1 MAALARDDRR
11 ERRRTEATRSYD
23 AERQNNGAPTRSYM
37 SALLRIN
44 VGSCDLAEQGEEE
57 QYVSLAVGSSTASV
71 EFDQAAE
78 VVVDLATP
86 LPLVLKVLD
95 RAAGDRELASATVD
109 LRGVVPRWEDTA
121 PAEDAAALSNG
132 VANLACVDSEDGA
145 VLRMAVEYERDGSLC
160 FARRHKSLA
169 LADGDTVAT
178 RSKWDGRYHTAASAA
193 VMSDGRHFAQFT
205 VLRGRHVMV
214 GVIRPGWDV
223 GSGQGAQHV
232 DGHCFF
238 WFGVGTR
245 FPGDSSWEGMQPSAE
260 PGDRIGLLLDLEQ
273 GSMAVYKNDERL
285 GVMVRSGLSGEY
297 SWAVSLCE
305 TGESVHLK
313 ALQAP

>member
-1 MAALARDDRR
+1 VDRARGAWNPDAARPVHRRTKYLSIKSMAALARDDRR

-109 LRGVVPRWEDTA
+109 LRGAVPRWEDTA
-121 PAEDAAALSNG
+121 PAEGAAALSDG
-132 VANLACVDSEDGA
+132 LANLACVDSEDGA

-205 VLRGRHVMV
+205 VLRGRHVMA

-223 GSGQGAQHV
+223 GSG
-232 DGHCFF
+232 
-238 WFGVGTR
+238 
-245 FPGDSSWEGMQPSAE
+245 EGNKTVFLSHFYIKMMILPRQARDKHREITQKRLFCCRCTARGRP
-260 PGDRIGLLLDLEQ
+260 LLFL
-273 GSMAVYKNDERL
+273 
-285 GVMVRSGLSGEY
+285 VRRRHTLPWG
-297 SWAVSLCE
+297 
-305 TGESVHLK
+305 
-313 ALQAP
+313 